1 MNSNI
6 KYYSNG
12 ILQKQI
18 MINNHIKSWHTEKAN
33 YRDGIPPIHGFFM
46 ATRRQ
51 LCLERQE
58 RRIVTNTEN
67 KKEEII

>member
-1 MNSNI
+1 MNYNI

-12 ILQKQI
+12 NLQKL

-33 YRDGIPPIHGFFM
+33 YRDGIPPMHGFFM

-51 LCLERQE
+51 TCPERLE

-67 KKEEII
+67 NIKETI